1 MAQRPMAPPPY
12 GAYEQPPA
20 AYIGQPDYWAQRNT
34 FNPIVQQ
41 PVGGYYPSQPPLQP
55 GQSQS
60 QPETKSSGK
69 CGSFCQSCIGLM
81 SAIMLC
87 NILKPFAGG
96 PNALGDEFYGY
107 GDESYELEE
116 ESNALFYGQG
126 ETSYEPREEA
136 RDVLN

>member
-55 GQSQS
+55 GSINEEGVEKKHDS
-60 QPETKSSGK
+60 YSEPTLTEW
-69 CGSFCQSCIGLM
+69 CPCITACTNECLLGLKICTCYTCVFLCCCL
-81 SAIMLC
+81 APLFLPCMLSVVVC
-87 NILKPFAGG
+87 LDPFFRY
-96 PNALGDEFYGY
+96 LM
-107 GDESYELEE
+107 
-116 ESNALFYGQG
+116 
-126 ETSYEPREEA
+126 
-136 RDVLN
+136 